1 MPATLVP
8 ALLGLAALG
17 GLLVLGIGFSLDAN
31 LVTLALPLLLGGAA
45 LVVWW
50 GRPKQLLIAA
60 LFLTAPIDISKALV
74 APLDQF
80 YSPGLYITIGHIC
93 LLGLAGL
100 WLSWRLVVER
110 RLPPFGP
117 LDAWVLV
124 FLSLVWVGALR
135 SSQGQLAVASA
146 VSYSLGVLGFYVTSH
161 ALTSERDW
169 RTALQACMVILL
181 VQMVYVA
188 LQFVASSPLSL
199 PGSKALQVG
208 SVLTFGGTGQ
218 TFRPIGFFEH
228 PNALANHVALA
239 LPPLLALVLMGRHRL
254 PRWVWWSALITLG
267 AAGGQLLLS
276 LSRGGWV
283 SAVLGMG
290 VVTGVYWYRRLLSTR
305 QMVAGGA
312 ALLVAVMLAVAAY
325 PAILLRLTA
334 PDDRSTESRLI
345 LNNQA
350 LAIIKTSPWIGVGYG
365 SYNRAAYETV
375 APAFALIS
383 PEYQKSL
390 LQLVVHNHYLLLA
403 AELGIP
409 AAVYFVGLMLM
420 FLRLPW
426 TVKRWHD
433 PALYALAIGL
443 SGSVACQL
451 LFLNSDNYYADI
463 RVFMMWLMLGL
474 LRGVC
479 RRGREQDRHH
489 GTPTERGVAA

>member
-1 MPATLVP
+1 MPAVLPLLLVS
-8 ALLGLAALG
+8 LAALG
-17 GLLVLGIGFSLDAN
+17 GLLVLGLGFSLDAN
-31 LVTLALPLLLGGAA
+31 AITLGLPMLLGLVA

-50 GRPKQLLIAA
+50 GRPKQMLIAA
-60 LFLTAPIDISKALV
+60 LFFTAPIDVSKALV

-80 YSPGLYITIGHIC
+80 YSPGLYLTVGHVC
-93 LLGLAGL
+93 LLLLAAL
-100 WLSWRLVVER
+100 WLGWRLVVER
-110 RLPPFGP
+110 RLPPFGA
-117 LDAWVLV
+117 LDAWVLL
-124 FLSLVWVGALR
+124 FLALVWGGALR
-135 SSQGQLAVASA
+135 SAQGELAVASA
-146 VSYSLGVLGFYVTSH
+146 LSYSLGVLGFYVTSH
-161 ALTSERDW
+161 ALDKQADW
-169 RTALQACMVILL
+169 RIALQACLWVLL
-181 VQMVYVA
+181 LQLVYVL
-188 LQFVASSPLSL
+188 LQFLAKNPLSL
-199 PGSKALQVG
+199 PGSKAIQVG

-239 LPPLLALVLMGRHRL
+239 MPPLLGLMLLGRQRL
-254 PRWVWWSALITLG
+254 PRLVWWGAVLAFG
-267 AAGGQLLLS
+267 AAGVQLLLS

-283 SAVLGMG
+283 SAVVGMG
-290 VVTGVYWYRRLLSTR
+290 LVVGVFWYRRVIRTR
-305 QMVAGGA
+305 HVMAGSV
-312 ALLVAVMLAVAAY
+312 ALLLGVVFAVAAY
-325 PAILLRLTA
+325 PAILQRLTE

-350 LAIIKTSPWIGVGYG
+350 LAIIQTSPWVGVGYG

-409 AAVYFVGLMLM
+409 AAVYFVLLMLV

-426 TVKRWHD
+426 TVPHWRD

-479 RRGREQDRHH
+479 RQGRQEASLPWD
-489 GTPTERGVAA
+489 AAPKAST